1 MDQCME
7 KGLRNILNL
16 ASSQS
21 RSNSSRPL
29 KISPGCENDQYPR
42 DRDRTERE
50 DSGIA
55 FAPDISS
62 RRSSHSN
69 GGAVPSWQQQV
80 LQPPRH
86 Q

>member
-1 MDQCME
+1 ME

-16 ASSQS
+16 ASSHS
-21 RSNSSRPL
+21 RGNSIRHS
-29 KISPGCENDQYPR
+29 KISPGCETDQFPR
-42 DRDRTERE
+42 DRDRAERE

-55 FAPDISS
+55 FAPEGSS

-69 GGAVPSWQQQV
+69 GGAIPAWQHQV

>member
-1 MDQCME
+1 ME
-7 KGLRNILNL
+7 KGLKNMLNL

-21 RSNSSRPL
+21 RNNSNRHS
-29 KISPGCENDQYPR
+29 KISTGSENDQYLR
-42 DRDRTERE
+42 DRAERE

-55 FAPDISS
+55 FAGESSS

-69 GGAVPSWQQQV
+69 GGAMPTWQQI
-80 LQPPRH
+80 LQPHRH